1 MSVASTATALQTS
14 RRFRRSLVA
23 ASAVALG
30 ASVLLAPSASAAD
43 LQGPG
48 YLIPDSAGHTG
59 ASHIGAYGTVV
70 PGALAYCTDPNLRGP
85 QAAGG
90 YGAVRTYTSWTSQAT
105 GKAAT
110 PSEVSQ
116 AAYILSKYGQ
126 TASDAQAAA
135 VDADVYSL
143 LNAGSSYALPA
154 GARAVQR
161 LSYPQVS
168 PQAKADAAAYLT
180 EAARYAGPY
189 KVSLR
194 PLSALKPGVNTVV
207 QIAVTSAAGYKVPGV
222 QLNVKAVD
230 GAKVYSGTEPTN
242 AEGIAYA
249 HVTAAKGDHVTLTAQ
264 ATDLPS
270 STLRAVLPHDNGA
283 QRMVIAG
290 GTASAAARLTMTAT
304 EEGGYIKILK
314 TAGDT
319 GKALAGVE
327 FAIRNKE
334 GKTVATGKTNA
345 DGVWQTGDLPAGEYT
360 VHEVEA
366 VEGYKLASDQHVLV
380 ADGKTAAVAVRDA
393 RIPAPVA
400 PKPRPVTIK
409 VLPQTG
415 A

>member
-14 RRFRRSLVA
+14 RRFRRSLIA
-23 ASAVALG
+23 ASVALG
-30 ASVLLAPSASAAD
+30 ATALLAPSASAAD
-43 LQGPG
+43 SQGPG
-48 YLIPDSAGHTG
+48 YWIPDSAGHAS
-59 ASHIGAYGTVV
+59 ASHIGAYDMVV
-70 PGALAYCTDPNLRGP
+70 PGALAYCTDPNHRGP
-85 QAAGG
+85 QAADG

-110 PSEVSQ
+110 PAEVSQ

-135 VDADVYSL
+135 VDADIYSL
-143 LNAGSSYALPA
+143 LNSGSPYALPT
-154 GARAVQR
+154 GTRAVQR
-161 LSYPQVS
+161 LGYPQVS

-194 PLSALKPGVNTVV
+194 PLSALKPGVNTVI

-222 QLNVKAVD
+222 QLNVKAQD
-230 GAKVYSGTEPTN
+230 SAKVYSSTEPTN
-242 AEGIAYA
+242 TEGIAYA

-270 STLRAVLPHDNGA
+270 STLRAILPHNNGA

-290 GTASAAARLTMTAT
+290 GSTSAAARLTMTAT
-304 EEGGYIKILK
+304 EEGSHIKVLK

-319 GKALAGVE
+319 GQALAGVE
-327 FAIRNKE
+327 FAVRTKE

-360 VHEVEA
+360 VREVEA
-366 VEGYKLASDQHVLV
+366 VEGYQLASDQHVV
-380 ADGKTAAVAVRDA
+380 VTDGKTAAVAVRDA

-400 PKPRPVTIK
+400 PKPRTVTIT